1 MSDLSAP
8 VTALKGV
15 GEALAIKL
23 ARLGVE
29 RISDLLFHLPLRYQD
44 RTRLTPI
51 GLLRAGHEAV
61 VEGEVTASDIVKGRR
76 RSLLIRLRDGSG
88 ILSLRFFHFSPAQ
101 QQQMRPGVTVRAFGE
116 ARAGATGLE
125 IYHPEYRLSGGSETP
140 VEEYYTPIYPTTEG
154 LHQTRLR
161 ALTQQA
167 LRLLEQAPETL
178 PDVIPDALRQRF
190 QLPGLHASLQLLHQ
204 PPPDVDL
211 EQLAHGLHP
220 ATRRLALE
228 ELLAHQ
234 LSLREVRLRI
244 QADGAP
250 ELPSGRSLQTRFLAQ
265 LPFALTGAQRR
276 VLEEI
281 ALDLAR
287 PAPMLRLVQGD
298 VGSGKTVVAA
308 MAALSALAG
317 NCQAA
322 MMAPTEILAEQH
334 YRAFKAWF
342 EPLGIEVAW
351 LAGKL
356 KGKARLDAKA
366 AIADGRARM
375 VVGTHALFQ
384 DDVHFQC
391 LGLAIIDEQHRFG
404 VHQRLALREKGEAGG
419 LTPHQL
425 IMTATP
431 IPRTLAMSAYADLDV
446 SVIDEL
452 PPGRTP
458 VKTVVVSDER
468 RPEVV
473 ERIRNACSDGRQA
486 YWVCTLID
494 ESEVLQCQAAEVTR
508 DELTQ
513 ALPEL
518 AVGLIHGRMK
528 AAEKAE
534 VMDAFKTGELDLL
547 VATTVIEVGVD
558 VPNASLMIIEN
569 PERLGLSQLH
579 QLRGRVGRGSTE
591 SFCVLLYHPPLSKSS
606 RERLGVM
613 RETTDGFRIAEKDLE
628 IRGPGEVLGT
638 RQTGLAQMKIADLER
653 DADQLER
660 VIALAKALQG
670 NADVTAVLVRR
681 WLGEAAG
688 RYGQV

>member
-1 MSDLSAP
+1 MSELSAP

-23 ARLGVE
+23 ARLGIE
-29 RISDLLFHLPLRYQD
+29 RVSDLLFHLPLRYQD

-51 GLLRAGHEAV
+51 GQLRAGYEAV
-61 VEGEVTASDIVKGRR
+61 VEGEVTANDVVKGRR
-76 RSLLIRLRDGSG
+76 RSLLVRLRDGSG

-101 QQQMRPGVTVRAFGE
+101 QQQLRPGVTVRAFGE

-167 LRLLEQAPETL
+167 LRLLEQAPEAL
-178 PDVIPDALRQRF
+178 PEVIPDTLRQRF

-250 ELPSGRSLQTRFLAQ
+250 VLPSGRGLQTRFLAQ
-265 LPFALTGAQRR
+265 LPFALTGAQQR

-334 YRAFKAWF
+334 YRSFKAWF

-468 RPEVV
+468 RSEVV

-486 YWVCTLID
+486 YWVCTLIE

-518 AVGLIHGRMK
+518 AIGLIHGRMK
-528 AAEKAE
+528 AAEKAD

-660 VIALAKALQG
+660 VTALAQALQG
-670 NADVTAVLVRR
+670 NADVTAVLIRR

>member
-486 YWVCTLID
+486 YWVCTLIE

-534 VMDAFKTGELDLL
+534 VMDAFKSGELDLL

-660 VIALAKALQG
+660 VTALAKALQG